1 VAVSASQPL
10 ANRVEVTFSEDLASG
25 MLDAGNW
32 TASTGV
38 SVVNAMSAE
47 ALPPGSANVVRLTM
61 ASIGTFVSV
70 TYSPPPF
77 DVVAG
82 AGGAPAAGF
91 AGLAV
96 T

>member
-1 VAVSASQPL
+1 MALTADQPL
-10 ANRVEVTFSEDLASG
+10 ANRIEVTFSEALAPG

-38 SVVNAMSAE
+38 SVVNATVAE
-47 ALPPGSANVVRLTM
+47 ALASPSNVVRLTM

-77 DVVAG
+77 DVVAA

-96 T
+96 M